1 MRNKLLTAIIICIQ
15 TAVFG
20 QWSDPAY
27 SKIDPDTQESE
38 RYRLMDKMSI
48 NLKNSDIRNVLTM
61 IGELT
66 GLNIVIS
73 PNIQDT
79 ITANLEDV
87 TVRAALDAILKPNNY
102 SYFVQDN
109 IIIVKDLDTQ
119 LIGELESVVIRLKYI
134 NSNDLQAPLSTVL
147 TARGTVQSFLPV
159 ASISGQT
166 GPPNMAIVSDVQENI
181 PRILSMVK
189 QLDKPIKNINISIK
203 FIETQLDTSKSYGLD
218 WTSSPVQLGG
228 SGNDTINFP
237 ISMNNITVATI
248 NPSQLTSAL
257 KIMQARGKSKLLS
270 SPQVTTLDNH
280 QAVTE
285 VTTTVYIEGLSSG
298 NTNNAGSGSANQTNA
313 ANNFTGMG
321 FYGAMNTVQEKDIGI
336 KLQVTPRINENNI
349 ITLLVDATVE
359 ALLSAAEI
367 STDKPRSTKRTVQ
380 TQVSVYNGETVIVG
394 GLIAETIIRNKKFV
408 PILSAIP
415 IIGYFFKTTS
425 VQREQRE
432 LLMFITPTIID

>member
-1 MRNKLLTAIIICIQ
+1 MIKKIISIIIILSYSII
-15 TAVFG
+15 FG

-27 SKIDPDTQESE
+27 SRIDPENQESE
-38 RYRLMDKMSI
+38 RYKLMDKMSI

-73 PNIQDT
+73 PNIEDT
-79 ITANLEDV
+79 ITANLENV
-87 TVRAALDAILKPNNY
+87 TVKAALDAILKPNNY

-119 LIGELESVVIRLKYI
+119 LIGELESVVIRLSYI

-147 TARGTVQSFLPV
+147 TARGSVQSFLPV
-159 ASISGQT
+159 ASMAGQT

-181 PRILSMVK
+181 PRILKMVK
-189 QLDKPIKNINISIK
+189 QLDKPIKNINIAIK
-203 FIETQLDTSKSYGLD
+203 FIETQLDTSKSYGVD
-218 WTSSPVQLGG
+218 WTNVPLQIG
-228 SGNDTINFP
+228 SGSNDTTSFP
-237 ISMNNITVATI
+237 ITMNNVTIATL
-248 NPSQLTSAL
+248 NPTQLTSAL
-257 KIMQARGKSKLLS
+257 KIMQARGRSKLLS

-280 QAVTE
+280 QAITE
-285 VTTTVYIEGLSSG
+285 VSTTVYIEGLNSG
-298 NTNNAGSGSANQTNA
+298 NSNTGTNNQQNVGANLGLYGG
-313 ANNFTGMG
+313 NF
-321 FYGAMNTVQEKDIGI
+321 NTVQEKDIGI

-380 TQVSVYNGETVIVG
+380 TQVSVFNGETVIIG
-394 GLIAETIIRNKKFV
+394 GLIADNIIRNQKYI
-408 PILSAIP
+408 PILSGIP
-415 IIGYFFKTTS
+415 VLGSLFKTSS
-425 VQREQRE
+425 VQKEQRE
-432 LLMFITPTIID
+432 LLMFITPTIYD

>member
-73 PNIQDT
+73 PNIEDT

-134 NSNDLQAPLSTVL
+134 NSNDLQGPLSTVL
-147 TARGTVQSFLPV
+147 TSRGTVQSFLPV
-159 ASISGQT
+159 ASMSGQT

-218 WTSSPVQLGG
+218 WTSSPVLLGG

-394 GLIAETIIRNKKFV
+394 GLIAENIIRNKKFV

-425 VQREQRE
+425 VQKEQRE

>member
-394 GLIAETIIRNKKFV
+394 GLIAENIIRNKKFV

>member
-134 NSNDLQAPLSTVL
+134 NSNDLQGPLSTVL
-147 TARGTVQSFLPV
+147 TSRGTVQSFLPV
-159 ASISGQT
+159 ASMSGQT

-394 GLIAETIIRNKKFV
+394 GLIAENIIRNKKFV